1 MNGCTAHEADSARRS
16 AGGGIE
22 CQPYTCHERPF
33 SCLKWSAKTRT
44 ASKCCLVRISCL
56 SSVCLIHVSCMR
68 SPYLKFVSS
77 AISELRKCQKLEAC
91 IRLHTRQAGGMRGRS
106 HLSVVRCQTKE
117 NEPTQEKPTKIKE
130 MAAPGGCV
138 LCGGLKGPGAAP
150 GAGDFKGT
158 CERPG
163 DAHEVRRT
171 APPAQPVGKAA
182 PHESHRHDQSK
193 WPPSGGHLLWRI
205 LRVSRRHLFAL
216 SHPV

>member
-1 MNGCTAHEADSARRS
+1 M
-16 AGGGIE
+16 
-22 CQPYTCHERPF
+22 
-33 SCLKWSAKTRT
+33 CLTHVSHM
-44 ASKCCLVRISCL
+44 SQG
-56 SSVCLIHVSCMR
+56 CLIV
-68 SPYLKFVSS
+68 VSS
-77 AISELRKCQKLEAC
+77 PCARLRKCRKPAEC
-91 IRLHTRQAGGMRGRS
+91 IRLRSAQTRSPRCRWRS
-106 HLSVVRCQTKE
+106 SAVSCRTKE
-117 NEPTQEKPTKIKE
+117 NNSARGKPKKIKE
-130 MAAPGGCV
+130 MTAPGGCV